1 MWVLRRVLARRLR
14 WAGEGAEVEEE
25 EEEEEEEAAAGEEEA
40 VKECGEAK
48 VQRRGGLRRQK
59 LPRREQHKLH
69 SQVSSTWAPWNEGG
83 SLQQRKQSPER
94 MAYLVRTEEMLF
106 GRTWNGARPR
116 RRIEQLGGRGC
127 LAGCR

>member
-1 MWVLRRVLARRLR
+1 MKAYE
-14 WAGEGAEVEEE
+14 GEVRKEGVMEEE
-25 EEEEEEEAAAGEEEA
+25 
-40 VKECGEAK
+40 KKWGEAK
-48 VQRRGGLRRQK
+48 RQRPDGLRRQK
-59 LPRREQHKLH
+59 LPRREQRKLH
-69 SQVSSTWAPWNEGG
+69 SQLSSTWAPWNEGG